1 MADEKQV
8 AEATPETEGPAKRKI
23 NVKAIALIGGFV
35 TLQAVL
41 TLVIVWAVRGASG
54 AGPQAVQAAPDTA
67 DIGPAEADLVLLQ
80 ALPNDSENK
89 IVAVNAQRGRLV
101 YWALKVSLRVP
112 RGQEVALKERLIANE
127 DLIRDKISTV
137 VGKCDPVILEQ
148 EADHATLK
156 RQIRFALNSVLGKGA
171 VSEVVIPQ
179 CIPQMV
185 E

>member
-1 MADEKQV
+1 MAEEKQA
-8 AEATPETEGPAKRKI
+8 AEETPEGEGGGKKKFNLKTI
-23 NVKAIALIGGFV
+23 ILIGGFV
-35 TLQAVL
+35 ALQAVL
-41 TLVIVWAVRGASG
+41 TVVIVWAVRGSSG
-54 AGPQAVQAAPDTA
+54 AGPQTVQAAEEQKTDEN
-67 DIGPAEADLVLLQ
+67 DDEFVLVP
-80 ALPNDSENK
+80 ALPNDEENK
-89 IVAVNAQRGRLV
+89 VVAVNAQRGRLV
-101 YWALKVSLRVP
+101 YWALKVTLRVP
-112 RGQEVALKERLIANE
+112 RGQDETLKERLIANE

-171 VSEVVIPQ
+171 ISEVVIPQ

>member
-1 MADEKQV
+1 MADEKQA
-8 AEATPETEGPAKRKI
+8 AEQTPEGEGAPKKKF
-23 NVKAIALIGGFV
+23 NVKAIVLIGGFV
-35 TLQAVL
+35 ALQAVL

-54 AGPQAVQAAPDTA
+54 AGPQ
-67 DIGPAEADLVLLQ
+67 PAEAAETAQTAPTADDLVVVP

-89 IVAVNAQRGRLV
+89 VVAVNAQRGRLV

-112 RGQEVALKERLIANE
+112 KGQEETLKAQLIANE

-156 RQIRFALNSVLGKGA
+156 RQIRFALSSVLGKGA

-179 CIPQMV
+179 CIPQV
-185 E
+185 VD